1 MWVPKVVFHT
11 HIALT
16 LQGKVTQGGG
26 QDRGG
31 TVFLTTRAAKPST
44 SECLHYLLY
53 TKKKSSKAGR
63 KQNLSALFL
72 ERKGSHDMV
81 KDLSLPI
88 PARLSKQDLE

>member
-1 MWVPKVVFHT
+1 MCNLTNCVCTSILQVKNATWIPKVVFHT

-31 TVFLTTRAAKPST
+31 TVFLTTRAKKPST

-53 TKKKSSKAGR
+53 TKKKIFKGR
-63 KQNLSALFL
+63 QETKLISPVPG
-72 ERKGSHDMV
+72 EEGK
-81 KDLSLPI
+81 P
-88 PARLSKQDLE
+88 